1 MEKVGIMKY
10 RSMGVTIRPRNGI
23 VKGGSLEKAI
33 IKYCGKFT
41 YYSYVFE
48 KEHEARHVHIQLF
61 FEDGKYKGDVKKQF
75 MRICE
80 THIHDWDAA
89 QKKVAVLVKIC
100 YNDWINNYCIEN
112 EIKQDDYSDTI
123 KHEPPDND
131 DYYPSQEEQDAAE
144 SKSKAADQRFHNLV
158 TLYDS
163 HPEYKDNKYP
173 SLYTCSMF
181 IGDIMF
187 KSKIIAVVIDDK
199 ARKNICK
206 CFHAYYTG
214 NAGLDMMMTKN
225 DVEKV
230 TLLMTAGQ
238 NIE

>member
-1 MEKVGIMKY
+1 MEKVAVNKY
-10 RSMGVTIRPRNGI
+10 RSMGITIRPRNGI
-23 VKGGSLEKAI
+23 PKDGSLQKALL
-33 IKYCGKFT
+33 KYCDKFT
-41 YYSYVFE
+41 YCSYVFE

-61 FEDGKYKGDVKKQF
+61 FEEGKYKGDVKKQF
-75 MRICE
+75 MRICG
-80 THIHDWDAA
+80 THITDWDAA
-89 QKKVAVLVKIC
+89 QMKVAVLVKIC

-112 EIKQDDYSDTI
+112 DVKKDDYCDTI
-123 KHEPPDND
+123 KYNPPEND
-131 DYYPSQEEQDAAE
+131 EYYPSQEEQDA
-144 SKSKAADQRFHNLV
+144 SVLKSNASDQRFHRL
-158 TLYDS
+158 TELYDK

-187 KSKIIAVVIDDK
+187 KSKLIPVVIDDK

-214 NAGLDMMMTKN
+214 NADINMMMTKN
-225 DVEKV
+225 DVE
-230 TLLMTAGQ
+230 TYMLLYNAGH